1 MLDASA
7 LLAYL
12 RDEPGA
18 NAVEDLLLDDSVVC
32 MAHAINLCEVY
43 YKLRRYE
50 DEIEVRSALREFG
63 DRGLVVREDLDEAF
77 WLAVG
82 GYKAAMRSVPLADCF
97 VVALASRADAEAVT
111 ADHPDFDPI
120 KEQGICRV
128 SFIR

>member
-1 MLDASA
+1 M
-7 LLAYL
+7 LAYL

-18 NAVEDLLLDDSVVC
+18 EAVEDLLSDGSVVC

-50 DEIEVRSALREFG
+50 NETEVRSAIREFG
-63 DRGLVVREDLDEAF
+63 DRGLVAREDLDKAF

-82 GYKAAMRSVPLADCF
+82 GYKAAMKSVPLADCF
-97 VVALASRADAEAVT
+97 VVALASRTDAEAVT
-111 ADHPDFDPI
+111 ADHPDFDLI
-120 KEQGICRV
+120 QEQGLCRV